1 MAMAARLMLSGGSS
15 RSALRHAPLG
25 RAGRLTAAAAGALSV
40 LALGAA
46 RAETPL
52 QAAFAERWVA
62 RDEALV
68 LRIGSEGQSRWRQWR
83 WFVGTREVTALA
95 RLAAPGVLELVPVP
109 APWAT
114 GEAELVVRE
123 GDGAGTEVARWP
135 LRVRN
140 AAGFEKTETTR
151 RQLDLGSEGRGTDR
165 RSDGRPTSPRT
176 GQADA
181 TAGLGGGWKGQRED
195 WALEAAANLAGHS
208 QRERALRYGQLNSEA
223 PKLDL
228 ADYRLA
234 LGWREQM
241 LEVGHLSAG
250 TNPLLASSF
259 ASRGIGLRG
268 QLAPGADVALHA
280 LRGTAVVGWSDPSG
294 LVDEEHRQY
303 VLTIGAELIAS
314 RPGALRAEVSAL
326 DASVRSQTPFNGGVV
341 PDAERTL
348 GAGLRLLGST
358 EGGRASGELVFA
370 RTRHTHPLDPA
381 LAPPDGSAIVAVR
394 TATSD
399 AWLATLRFVLLRAQP
414 EQPLD
419 LSLDLRHE
427 RAAPQY
433 RSSAASVTPDQEASR
448 LGLQAG
454 LHGATAQLSATSRVD
469 NLERIVT
476 LLRTRTEEGEAGLS
490 LPLGT
495 WLRGNETVT
504 SAAGKSAA
512 GAEVG
517 APGSE
522 ELPGSAS
529 AVSAAGAAGAD
540 GAAPSQ
546 PLVLWPTLSI
556 NAKRVH
562 QRAVN
567 EPRVED
573 SGIAA
578 SHRPDQLTEE
588 QQLKLDWAFGAN
600 PLGIQAL
607 GYGVSRS
614 RTDNRQPGREGADF
628 DRLAHQA
635 SLSLSLGEAWR
646 LALAVQHARQLSIE
660 TGIASRTIGG
670 SLQADWR
677 ASERLAIS
685 AQLRH
690 DLADDSLDV
699 ARQASDGAQL
709 QFNWRFD
716 VAGVD
721 KKLPGQFFVRLGYEA
736 QRQRDAT
743 FGTAAAFRAAWVDL
757 GLSFSF
763 Y

>member
-1 MAMAARLMLSGGSS
+1 VKT
-15 RSALRHAPLG
+15 
-25 RAGRLTAAAAGALSV
+25 RLTPVAAVAHLLAAAV
-40 LALGAA
+40 LCATAHANPAA
-46 RAETPL
+46 P

-62 RDEALV
+62 PDETLV
-68 LRIGSEGQSRWRQWR
+68 LRVGSELQPRWRAWR

-95 RLAAPGVLELVPVP
+95 RLAAPGVIELVPAA
-109 APWAT
+109 APWAA
-114 GEAELVVRE
+114 GESALVVRE
-123 GDGAGTEVARWP
+123 GDAAGTEVARWP

-140 AAGFEKTETTR
+140 AAGFEKTEVTR
-151 RQLDLGSEGRGTDR
+151 RQFDFGNEGRGADK
-165 RSDGRPTSPRT
+165 RSDGRATSPRT

-195 WALEAAANLAGHS
+195 WALEVAANLAGHS
-208 QRERALRYGQLNSEA
+208 QRERALRYGQLGTEA

-234 LGWREQM
+234 LGWREQQ

-250 TNPLLASSF
+250 TNPLLASNF
-259 ASRGIGLRG
+259 ASRGIGLRSKLG
-268 QLAPGADVALHA
+268 RGADVALHA

-294 LVDEEHRQY
+294 LVDEEHRQH
-303 VLTIGAELIAS
+303 VLTLGAELIGS

-341 PDAERTL
+341 PDAERTQ

-358 EGGRASGELVFA
+358 EGGRVSGELALA
-370 RTRHTHPLDPA
+370 RTRHAHPLDPA

-394 TATSD
+394 PATSD
-399 AWLATLRFVLLRAQP
+399 AWLATLRLALLRAAP

-419 LSLDLRHE
+419 LALDLRHE

-433 RSSAASVTPDQEASR
+433 RSSAASVTADQEANR

-454 LHGATAQLSATSRVD
+454 LNGATASLSATTRVD
-469 NLERIVT
+469 NLERIAT
-476 LLRTRTEEGEAGLS
+476 LLKTRTEEGEAGVS
-490 LPLGT
+490 LPLAT
-495 WLRGNETVT
+495 WLRGSSGAAANSAGASGGEASQP
-504 SAAGKSAA
+504 SAASA
-512 GAEVG
+512 
-517 APGSE
+517 PTT
-522 ELPGSAS
+522 P
-529 AVSAAGAAGAD
+529 
-540 GAAPSQ
+540 
-546 PLVLWPTLSI
+546 PLNLWPTLSL

-588 QQLKLDWAFGAN
+588 QQLKFDWALGAH
-600 PLGIQAL
+600 AL

-614 RTDNRQPGREGADF
+614 RTDNRQPGRERADF

-635 SLSLSLGEAWR
+635 SLSLNLGEAWR
-646 LALAVQHARQLSIE
+646 FALAVQRARQFSVE
-660 TGIASRTIGG
+660 TGLTNRTIGG
-670 SLQADWR
+670 SVQADWR
-677 ASERLAIS
+677 ASERLAIA

-690 DLADDSLDV
+690 DLADDSLDR
-699 ARQASDGAQL
+699 ARQANDGAQL

-716 VAGVD
+716 VPGLGLE
-721 KKLPGQFFVRLGYEA
+721 KKLPGQFFVRFGYEA

-743 FGTAAAFRAAWVDL
+743 FDTAAAFRAAWVDL

-763 Y
+763 F